1 MPAAQL
7 LGAAYALNPP
17 ALLLLAAVA
26 LTVAMAW
33 HGRKLRRFPGRQ
45 RFIVMQLGAAAWA
58 LAAALE
64 NMAQA
69 PDDKVLWAKLAWGGI
84 VVAPTAWAM
93 FVWSYGRGEEKL
105 LPGRWVWLP
114 WVMPLLT
121 VAVALSNDLH
131 GLMYRG
137 TAPMGDAPGAAI
149 EYHHG
154 IWYFLTVVYLYG
166 FMLFSV
172 FAIIEAIHRSHGLYR
187 RHYLGMAFAMML
199 PWAAN
204 LAYVTGTFTLFDFDP
219 TPFSFLVMG
228 GIFHW
233 MIHRRHLFEVV
244 PVARTAMLDS
254 LPDPVLVLDVGGMV
268 LEANRAACELAGL
281 DELAGRRFQDLD
293 WAGQELATLP
303 SAPGDTVIEARLG
316 AAGRHF
322 EIRRVG
328 LERHGQAV
336 GVLLMFRDVTH
347 RREAEERLR
356 ATLEDLRRAKSEAE
370 AASRAKS
377 DFLAVMSHEI
387 RTPMNG
393 VAAMAELLAQTRT
406 DSEQGSMV
414 SILRQSAESMLT
426 IIDDILDFSK
436 IEAGRLVVEQVAFDP
451 VRVVEDVAQMVAA
464 RAAEKGIEVVVD
476 AAALPARM
484 QGDPARLRQVLL
496 NLAGN
501 AVKFTERGHVLL
513 RAWAGDGVLNFAV
526 TDTGIGIAPDQHAHL
541 FQPFTQAD
549 GSVARRYGGTGLG
562 LSICKRLLD
571 LMGGRIWLSSA
582 PGRGSTFCF
591 TLPAPAEPDT
601 PPRPRPLD
609 GLRVAVR
616 LPDTLGPALE
626 RLLTAHGAT
635 VAAGNADVV
644 VAEQGAAANAPLVAL
659 VPFDHLEMPTA
670 DGPLLRKPV
679 RADDLV
685 RAVAAAAG
693 RQQTGTGTARPG
705 ETAYAAPP
713 GETADAEGT
722 RLLVAED
729 SPVNRMVISKMLDRL
744 GMVYD
749 LARDGDE
756 ALALFRQRRYG
767 LVLTD
772 LHMPGMDG
780 ITLARAIRADE
791 QAGALPVPALPILAL
806 TADVLA
812 QTTQACAEA
821 GMQGCLTK
829 PVPLAQLD
837 EILIRHLPRAAELR
851 RAQAGQTAAAAMA
864 PRPATPILD
873 SAHLIE
879 LFGGLDGEA
888 LALLEDFRTNA
899 QTRLAS
905 LVAALAQGDAAA
917 ARPHAHTARG
927 TARSVGA
934 GALAEVFAALDD
946 CLAEGDLALA
956 DRLVHQAVRQLEV
969 FREYLAELK
978 ARPGATRGNA

>member
-1 MPAAQL
+1 MPTAQL
-7 LGAAYALNPP
+7 FGALYALNPP
-17 ALLLLAAVA
+17 ALLLLAAA
-26 LTVAMAW
+26 AITVAMAW

-45 RFIVMQLGAAAWA
+45 RFIAMQLGAAAWA
-58 LAAALE
+58 LSGALE
-64 NMAQA
+64 NMAQDPA
-69 PDDKVLWAKLAWGGI
+69 LKVLWAEIAWGGI
-84 VVAPTAWAM
+84 VAAPTAWAM

-114 WVMPLLT
+114 WVMPVLT
-121 VAVALSNDLH
+121 LGVALTNGLH

-137 TAPMGDAPGAAI
+137 TVPISDAPGAAI
-149 EYHHG
+149 NYHHG
-154 IWYFLTVVYLYG
+154 AWYFLTVVYLYG

-219 TPFSFLVMG
+219 TPFSFLAMG

-244 PVARTAMLDS
+244 PIARTVMLDS
-254 LPDPVLVLDVGGMV
+254 LPDPVLVLDVNGMV
-268 LEANRAACELAGL
+268 LEANRAACDLAGMANL
-281 DELAGRRFQDLD
+281 GGRRFQDLD
-293 WAGQELATLP
+293 WAGQELGRVLST
-303 SAPGDTVIEARLG
+303 PGDALAELPLG
-316 AAGRHF
+316 AGGRHF
-322 EIRRVG
+322 EVRRVD
-328 LERHGQAV
+328 LDRDGQMM
-336 GVLLMFRDVTH
+336 GMLLMFRDVTH

-377 DFLAVMSHEI
+377 EFLAVMSHEI

-436 IEAGRLVVEQVAFDP
+436 IEAGRLVVEQVAFAP
-451 VRVVEDVAQMVAA
+451 VRVIEDVAQMIAA

-476 AAALPARM
+476 AAALPAQMR
-484 QGDPARLRQVLL
+484 GDPARLRQVLL

-513 RAWAGDGVLNFAV
+513 RAWTEDAVLNFAV

-571 LMGGRIWLSSA
+571 LMGGHIWLSSA

-591 TLPAPAEPDT
+591 TLPALAET
-601 PPRPRPLD
+601 ETAPRPRPLD

-616 LPDTLGPALE
+616 LHEPLGPALE
-626 RLLTAHGAT
+626 RLVAAHGAE
-635 VAAGNADVV
+635 VAAGSADVV
-644 VAEQGAAANAPLVAL
+644 IVEDGAATTTAPQVTL
-659 VPFDHLEMPTA
+659 VPFDHLEAIPA
-670 DGPLLRKPV
+670 DGAWLRKPV
-679 RADDLV
+679 RAEDLI
-685 RAVAAAAG
+685 RAVAVATG
-693 RQQTGTGTARPG
+693 RQSAGQGSARPG
-705 ETAYAAPP
+705 ETAYAAPSA
-713 GETADAEGT
+713 ETADAEGT

-729 SPVNRMVISKMLDRL
+729 SPVNRMVVSKMLDRL

-756 ALALFRQRRYG
+756 ALSLFRQHRYG

-780 ITLARAIRADE
+780 VTLARAIRAGRSAE
-791 QAGALPVPALPILAL
+791 ELPILAL
-806 TADVLA
+806 TADVMA
-812 QTTQACAEA
+812 QTARLCAEA

-837 EILIRHLPRAAELR
+837 EILIRHLPRAAQLR
-851 RAQAGQTAAAAMA
+851 RALAEQPAALPP

-873 SAHLIE
+873 SAHLSE
-879 LFGGLDGEA
+879 LFGGLNGEA
-888 LALLEDFRTNA
+888 LALLDDFRTNA

-905 LVAALAQGDAAA
+905 LVAALAEGDAAA
-917 ARPHAHTARG
+917 ARRHAHTARG

-934 GALAEVFAALDD
+934 GALAEVFATLDD
-946 CLAEGDLALA
+946 CLSEGDLALA
-956 DRLVHQAVRQLEV
+956 DRLVHQAVRQLDV

-978 ARPGATRGNA
+978 ARPDATRGNA